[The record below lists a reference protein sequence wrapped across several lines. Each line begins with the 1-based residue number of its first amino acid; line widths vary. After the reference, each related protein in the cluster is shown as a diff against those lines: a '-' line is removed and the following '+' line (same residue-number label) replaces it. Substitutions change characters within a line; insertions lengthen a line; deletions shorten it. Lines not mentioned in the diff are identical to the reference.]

1 MTIIV
6 KNDAPLTIPDEVRRQ
21 AGLKP
26 GDKVEFRAFR
36 GGVTV
41 LTKTF
46 TARVAEH
53 PTPQEARKL
62 RHALKQVRAAKTKP
76 WSRVKHDLDM

>member
-1 MTIIV
+1 MTITV
-6 KNDAPLTIPDEVRRQ
+6 KDDAPLTIPDEVRRR

-26 GDKVEFRAFR
+26 GDKVEFKAFC

-46 TARVAEH
+46 TDRLAER

-76 WSRVKHDLDM
+76 WSRVKHELGM